1 MRVNLIANGSP
12 GLMQDAAL
20 LMGIVS
26 HVLGE
31 DNIQFRK
38 VHYAHPQCDE
48 AEVNVFFE
56 ILNPSLFS

>member
-1 MRVNLIANGSP
+1 MRVNLIVNGSP

-31 DNIQFRK
+31 DNVQFRK
-38 VHYAHPQCDE
+38 IPFTYPQCEE
-48 AEVNVFFE
+48 AEVNVFLE
-56 ILNPSLFS
+56 TLNPALFS

>member
-31 DNIQFRK
+31 DNIQFCK
-38 VHYAHPQCDE
+38 VPYAHPQCEE
-48 AEVNVFFE
+48 AEVNVFLE
-56 ILNPSLFS
+56 LLNPSLFS